1 MVIDRRD
8 TGGSRDRGQLVLIGA
23 ITLAFILL
31 GIVVVFNGVQYT
43 ETINTGD
50 AGQSAED
57 VRLTESELVGIV
69 YEVEE
74 NGLDE
79 DELET
84 VFGYYANSTAE
95 QRPVAVSVTY
105 GGSVASGDLTVRF
118 SYTSDAVSIERELEV
133 NE

>member
-1 MVIDRRD
+1 MVIERRD
-8 TGGSRDRGQLVLIGA
+8 AGGGRDRGQLVLIGA

-69 YEVEE
+69 SEVEE

-84 VFGYYANSTAE
+84 VFDYYANSTAE
-95 QRPVAVSVTY
+95 QRPVAISVTY
-105 GGSVASGDLTVRF
+105 EDSNAGELTVRY
-118 SYTSDAVSIERELEV
+118 SYTSDAVSIDRELEV
-133 NE
+133 TE

>member
-1 MVIDRRD
+1 MVIDRRV
-8 TGGSRDRGQLVLIGA
+8 GGGGHDRGQLVLIGA

-69 YEVEE
+69 SEVEE

-79 DELET
+79 DELGT
-84 VFGYYANSTAE
+84 VFDYYANSTAE
-95 QRPVAVSVTY
+95 QRPVAISVTY
-105 GGSVASGDLTVRF
+105 DVSVANGELRVTY

-133 NE
+133 TE

>member
-1 MVIDRRD
+1 MVTDHRD
-8 TGGSRDRGQLVLIGA
+8 GADSLDRGQLVLIGA

-57 VRLTESELVGIV
+57 VRITESELSGIV
-69 YEVEE
+69 SDLEGSGVDANDVFAYYE
-74 NGLDE
+74 
-79 DELET
+79 
-84 VFGYYANSTAE
+84 NSTAE
-95 QRPVAVSVTY
+95 QRSVAISVSKDGTTVTY
-105 GGSVASGDLTVRF
+105 R
-118 SYTSDAVSIERELEV
+118 YTSDAVSIERELEV

>member
-8 TGGSRDRGQLVLIGA
+8 TGGRDRGQLVLIGA

-57 VRLTESELVGIV
+57 VRLSEFEITEMFSELEEHDLGDES
-69 YEVEE
+69 YEIAFEHYE
-74 NGLDE
+74 I
-79 DELET
+79 
-84 VFGYYANSTAE
+84 SKAE
-95 QRPVAVSVTY
+95 QRPVAISVTY
-105 GGSVASGDLTVRF
+105 EDSTVTYN
-118 SYTSDAVSIERELEV
+118 YTSDAVSVEREIEV
-133 NE
+133 DD